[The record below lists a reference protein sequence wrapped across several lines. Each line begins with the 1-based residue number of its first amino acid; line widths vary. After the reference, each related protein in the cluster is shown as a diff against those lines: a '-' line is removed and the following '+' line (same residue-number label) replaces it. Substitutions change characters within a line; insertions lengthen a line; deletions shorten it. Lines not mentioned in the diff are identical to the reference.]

1 MLKKDFGEVKK
12 ALKPKNGNVQE
23 IWATYV
29 NVEKTT
35 LFSSKKKVFSLSEDE
50 QLVYSNLFSKVLSG
64 KTEKNLFELDLS
76 EDNSRSFYS
85 ISEKHDEGAIEKV
98 VENIIE
104 SYKSKESFAV
114 LIALGSYAIPSY
126 ASDGA
131 ELEGSDGN
139 YNFMVCAVCPTKL
152 AKPSVVYH
160 HNKDFFEGSKRDY
173 VLQNPDIGFLYPT
186 FEHREPNANRLLY
199 FAKKDLYPT
208 VLEKVLGNDIPL
220 TSEDYLADFSEKVE
234 ESFGGNVSVET
245 LYNINTSLEEKMVTK
260 QYQEEDLVLDEAD
273 INDVLVK
280 NGGKKVEF
288 DGQINPSSLVSNKFK
303 LEKDKDIVI
312 NASSDG
318 MKEIK
323 QETINGRSY
332 LLIPVEDMTLN
343 GVKLS

>member
-1 MLKKDFGEVKK
+1 M
-12 ALKPKNGNVQE
+12 
-23 IWATYV
+23 
-29 NVEKTT
+29 
-35 LFSSKKKVFSLSEDE
+35 
-50 QLVYSNLFSKVLSG
+50 
-64 KTEKNLFELDLS
+64 
-76 EDNSRSFYS
+76 
-85 ISEKHDEGAIEKV
+85 
-98 VENIIE
+98 
-104 SYKSKESFAV
+104 
-114 LIALGSYAIPSY
+114 
-126 ASDGA
+126 
-131 ELEGSDGN
+131 
-139 YNFMVCAVCPTKL
+139 
-152 AKPSVVYH
+152 
-160 HNKDFFEGSKRDY
+160 
-173 VLQNPDIGFLYPT
+173 
-186 FEHREPNANRLLY
+186 
-199 FAKKDLYPT
+199 
-208 VLEKVLGNDIPL
+208 
-220 TSEDYLADFSEKVE
+220 E